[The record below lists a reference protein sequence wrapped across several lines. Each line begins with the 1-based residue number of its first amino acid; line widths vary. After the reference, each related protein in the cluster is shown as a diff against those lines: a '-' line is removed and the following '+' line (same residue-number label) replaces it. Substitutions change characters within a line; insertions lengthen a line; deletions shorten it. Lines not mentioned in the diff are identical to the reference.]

1 MLLFEK
7 TFGFTRITYLIAYCV
22 YTAASVMVH
31 DVNKGDVD
39 AKMMTFLRAL
49 KEGITTCPVVQ
60 RSLDIINNGL
70 KSGVNNATQAGLET
84 FNNAHDPA
92 LAGNYLPAFP
102 YQAPDMAFGADPSLQ
117 SMEFEE
123 SLLDCFPEAQFA
135 DLEASGTWFFPTA

>member
-7 TFGFTRITYLIAYCV
+7 TFGFTRITYLIAYCI
-22 YTAASVMVH
+22 YTVASVMVH

-70 KSGVNNATQAGLET
+70 KSGVNDTAQTRPET
-84 FNNAHDPA
+84 FSAHDPA
-92 LAGNYLPAFP
+92 LTGNYLPAFP
-102 YQAPDMAFGADPSLQ
+102 YQAPDLALGADPSLQ
-117 SMEFEE
+117 SMEFDE
-123 SLLDCFPEAQFA
+123 SLLDCFPEAQFT